1 MLKNLKNILLQELGI
16 EVKKVTN
23 QEKIFGYIYLP
34 YKGNLSF
41 TLTKYDSKYKLII
54 EQNELTKFDKLLTIS
69 EAKQILIKIYTKAIL
84 YKKVEKQYSE
94 LIESLEGND

>member
-1 MLKNLKNILLQELGI
+1 MLKNLKNILQELGI
-16 EVKKVTN
+16 EVKKVTD
-23 QEKIFGYIYLP
+23 QEKILGYIYLP
-34 YKGNLSF
+34 YKGKLSF

-94 LIESLEGND
+94 LIETLERND